1 MAMLYYITVT
11 YPSQILRQCNFTI
24 AALFSSVLF
33 VDSIY
38 PFHSKQLYAFKKI
51 IFQLEVGQSSGFG
64 TLF

>member
-1 MAMLYYITVT
+1 MAVLHHITVT
-11 YPSQILRQCNFTI
+11 DPSQILRQCNFTI
-24 AALFSSVLF
+24 AAWFSSVLF

-38 PFHSKQLYAFKKI
+38 PFHSKQLYAIKKI